1 MCARVFDFPL
11 TRPNDAM
18 GHERRLTL
26 PAATSAITLNADIR
40 LRCTK

>member
-1 MCARVFDFPL
+1 
-11 TRPNDAM
+11 M

-40 LRCTK
+40 LRCTKWRNGPIPDSDRD